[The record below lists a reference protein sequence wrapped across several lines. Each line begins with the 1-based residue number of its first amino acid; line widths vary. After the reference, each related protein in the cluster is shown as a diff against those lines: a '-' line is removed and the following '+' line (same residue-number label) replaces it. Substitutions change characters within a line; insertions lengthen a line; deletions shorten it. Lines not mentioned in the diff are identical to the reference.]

1 MKSKFLP
8 KIESPKINLQLKS
21 SENKK
26 TNESVPKNA
35 SRGTQKIDKEASDA
49 IVAQKK
55 SFVNVKNGIDNS
67 EAILKNIFDSIKNY
81 DDMTDEEQ
89 EQLVDDAK
97 ECCQSF
103 CDAKNFDQIN
113 KILSITIFLLNEGP
127 LSGFDIDDRNCKNIL
142 MRAMGRLADSCAL
155 KDPDKKND
163 DVKKMFYQLS
173 KIENKLTPQSRRQ
186 VLGHLM
192 DVMSQDDFLKDL
204 DEFKTLDK
212 TYQNHLLKDA
222 YARMHTLLNK
232 PNLGD
237 FEKNYVK
244 KHFESFRGDDLMHDN
259 IIQLR
264 LLEIAI
270 MQKVITP
277 DNNDLVRNFISKLQ
291 NMSNENVLPDEFCAS
306 CTIIKRFIDNGF
318 LKDSQSAEIISRF
331 IKLCEEKCKGAD
343 IQRIR
348 EIQEL
353 KESLP
358 KDEKKEAFRKCLI
371 SNQYLMMQKMLRIND
386 LSQYTSLELNIIS
399 KMGADEYSNPP
410 IEQRVKELIMK
421 EVFGEDFYNAN
432 IESLQKEIDA
442 LPEKEKQEKLE
453 SINIDLRNELK
464 SNGCAEKI
472 NCLQQVIDMFDDVY
486 KNEIMKGKG
495 LEALAQHRAVE
506 LCFAKHDSERTHGFS
521 SDGFNIVSIIS
532 GNPTWENLKD
542 IMHDPAQKRRAL
554 KSTMRHELTHYTQGL
569 LQSLYD
575 FKQDETTGDLFFH
588 LSDDL
593 SKRLSAQAKN
603 AADLFFKPYPDP
615 QKDLSGYVLH
625 PTEMGAYSTEILSQ
639 LEETCGL
646 EYGEF
651 CFQEEGTED
660 AREEHAKKIVK
671 TLDTYLQERES
682 TTLAQFLNTQNI
694 SPDGK
699 YRHGF
704 SRLLD
709 LFTFDVHDGNG
720 KVKMIVYDDEL
731 QLSSEQLTSDTANE
745 EIAKCFEH
753 LLEYIIPRAD
763 MKLIA
768 EKLGSQDNTFI
779 EEEKRNIKP
788 AVLNKQIEACES
800 QIQLYG
806 ALLEEMQMQDGSIC
820 MPSIK
825 YLSSQIEELEKNR
838 DVKKYKELNT
848 QLEEAQASK
857 EDTKELSEEVDKYS
871 TLPIV
876 SSYIYLNGL
885 KNHSTLIDLQN
896 QLKSINLDNPQEVK
910 EEIESI
916 KAQMLALRPDY
927 QQYIEDQFKSI
938 SENLDKLEENVKLR
952 NMSIEDKQ
960 RYIKRNHLD
969 FRNESKLLSDIK
981 GCQVYIKLLESINN
995 GAQDIYESRDSLKDV
1010 FQDNKI
1016 NKAIEDESIYLRW
1029 YNIIN
1034 NLENLNVQEKID
1046 YLSTILRDWQE
1057 VPKIANVLEKYK
1069 EVLEKRKNGAL
1080 SKPGDISF
1088 NQVLKVFNDLY
1099 NKAKA
1104 KTNMTILENQNN
1116 TNRVEE
1122 AIKQCNTKLANLK
1135 DKYNNK
1141 LNETI
1146 DNYARKLKNGIKEIN
1161 FVGPLDK
1168 QSIQTTLDSYKE
1180 AKVKM
1185 EDIKARTSEIMYRR
1199 YEYERARNRSV
1210 DSRMQVYGYYFPLVE
1225 SFYNLKGQLTRLP
1238 KGIQSQLN
1246 HYLNWANRGLVK
1258 FHNWRNG
1265 LTK

>member
-35 SRGTQKIDKEASDA
+35 SRGTQEIDKEASDA
-49 IVAQKK
+49 IVVQKK
-55 SFVNVKNGIDNS
+55 PFVNVKNGIDDS
-67 EAILKNIFDSIKNY
+67 EATLKNIFGSIKNY
-81 DDMTDEEQ
+81 YSMTDEEQ

-142 MRAMGRLADSCAL
+142 MRAMKRLADSCAL

-264 LLEIAI
+264 LLEKAI

-291 NMSNENVLPDEFCAS
+291 NMSNENVPPDEFCAS

-331 IKLCEEKCKGAD
+331 IKLCEEKCKSTD

-371 SNQYLMMQKMLRIND
+371 SNQYLMMQKMLNIDD
-386 LSQYTSLELNIIS
+386 LSQYTSLELNIIN
-399 KMGADEYSNPP
+399 KMGADEYYNPP
-410 IEQRVKELIMK
+410 IEQRVKESIMK
-421 EVFGEDFYNAN
+421 EVFGENFYNAN

-442 LPEKEKQEKLE
+442 LPDEEKEKEL
-453 SINIDLRNELK
+453 STINADVVCEMD
-464 SNGCAEKI
+464 SNGCLEKI

-506 LCFAKHDSERTHGFS
+506 LCFAKSDSKKTHGFS
-521 SDGFNIVSIIS
+521 SDGLNIVSMIS
-532 GNPTWENLKD
+532 GNPTWENLKG
-542 IMHDPAQKRRAL
+542 ILYDPTQQKRCAL

-569 LQSLYD
+569 LR
-575 FKQDETTGDLFFH
+575 FTTGQILAN
-588 LSDDL
+588 LSD
-593 SKRLSAQAKN
+593 QAKN
-603 AADLFFKPYPDP
+603 AITLFNQEYPKERRTDEDY
-615 QKDLSGYVLH
+615 KKYVLH
-625 PTEMGAYSTEILSQ
+625 PMEMGAYSTEILSQ

-651 CFQEEGTED
+651 CFQEEGRYDEKHKD
-660 AREEHAKKIVK
+660 REEHAKKIVD
-671 TLDTYLQERES
+671 TLDKYLQENKEI
-682 TTLAQFLNTQNI
+682 TLAQFLNTPTI
-694 SPDGK
+694 SPDGGR

-709 LFTFDVHDGNG
+709 LFTFDVHDSNG
-720 KVKMIVYDDEL
+720 KAKMIVYDDEL

-788 AVLNKQIEACES
+788 AVLDKQIEACES

-806 ALLEEMQMQDGSIC
+806 ALLEKMQMQDGSIC

-857 EDTKELSEEVDKYS
+857 EDTKELSEEVGKYS

-896 QLKSINLDNPQEVK
+896 QLKSINLDNPQEAK
-910 EEIESI
+910 KEIESI

-927 QQYIEDQFKSI
+927 SQLIEDKFKSI
-938 SENLDKLEENVKLR
+938 SENLDKLEKNVKLR
-952 NMSIEDKQ
+952 NMSIENKQ
-960 RYIKRNHLD
+960 RYIKCNHLKVQ
-969 FRNESKLLSDIK
+969 NESKLLSDIK
-981 GCQVYIKLLESINN
+981 GCQVHIKLLESINN

-1046 YLSTILRDWQE
+1046 YLSTILRSWQK

-1104 KTNMTILENQNN
+1104 RTNMTILENQNN

-1122 AIKQCNTKLANLK
+1122 AIKQWNTKLANLK
-1135 DKYNNK
+1135 DKYNNE

-1161 FVGPLDK
+1161 FVGPLSK

-1199 YEYERARNRSV
+1199 YEYERARNRSG
-1210 DSRMQVYGYYFPLVE
+1210 DSRKQLGGYYFPLVK
-1225 SFYNLKGQLTRLP
+1225 SFHHLKGQLTLLP

-1246 HYLNWANRGLVK
+1246 HYLNWANRGLAK
-1258 FHNWRNG
+1258 FQDWCNG

>member
-1 MKSKFLP
+1 M
-8 KIESPKINLQLKS
+8 
-21 SENKK
+21 
-26 TNESVPKNA
+26 
-35 SRGTQKIDKEASDA
+35 
-49 IVAQKK
+49 AQKK
-55 SFVNVKNGIDNS
+55 TFVNVKNGIDDS
-67 EAILKNIFDSIKNY
+67 EATLKNIFGSIKNY
-81 DDMTDEEQ
+81 YSMTDEEQ
-89 EQLVDDAK
+89 EQFVNAAK

-103 CDAKNFDQIN
+103 CGAKNFDQIN
-113 KILSITIFLLNEGP
+113 KILSITFFLLNEGA
-127 LSGFDIDDRNCKNIL
+127 LSGFDIDDKNCKNIL
-142 MRAMGRLADSCAL
+142 MRAMGSLAEICAL

-264 LLEIAI
+264 LLEKAI

-291 NMSNENVLPDEFCAS
+291 NMSNENVPPDEFCAS

-331 IKLCEEKCKGAD
+331 IKLCEEKCKSTD

-371 SNQYLMMQKMLRIND
+371 SNQYLMMQKMLNIDD
-386 LSQYTSLELNIIS
+386 LSQYTSLELNIIN
-399 KMGADEYSNPP
+399 KMGADEYYNPP
-410 IEQRVKELIMK
+410 IEQRVKESIMK
-421 EVFGEDFYNAN
+421 EVFGENFYNAN

-442 LPEKEKQEKLE
+442 LPDEEKEKEL
-453 SINIDLRNELK
+453 STINADVVCEMD
-464 SNGCAEKI
+464 SNGCLEKI

-486 KNEIMKGKG
+486 KNEIMKGDG

-569 LQSLYD
+569 LR
-575 FKQDETTGDLFFH
+575 FTTEQISAN
-588 LSDDL
+588 LSD
-593 SKRLSAQAKN
+593 QAKN
-603 AADLFFKPYPDP
+603 AITLFN
-615 QKDLSGYVLH
+615 QKSPKERRTDEDYKKYVLN
-625 PTEMGAYSTEILSQ
+625 PKEIGAYSTEILSQ

-651 CFQEEGTED
+651 CFQEEGRYDEKHKDRED
-660 AREEHAKKIVK
+660 HAKKIVD
-671 TLDTYLQERES
+671 TLDKYVRENKGK
-682 TTLAQFLNTQNI
+682 TLAQFLNTPTI
-694 SPDGK
+694 SPDGGR

-709 LFTFDVHDGNG
+709 LFTFDVHDSNG
-720 KVKMIVYDDEL
+720 KAKMIVYDDEL

-788 AVLNKQIEACES
+788 AVLDKQIEACES

-806 ALLEEMQMQDGSIC
+806 ALLEKMQMQDGSIC
-820 MPSIK
+820 MPSIN

-857 EDTKELSEEVDKYS
+857 EDTKELSEEVGKYS

-896 QLKSINLDNPQEVK
+896 QLKSINLDNPQEAK
-910 EEIESI
+910 KEIESI

-952 NMSIEDKQ
+952 NMSFEDKQ
-960 RYIKRNHLD
+960 IYIKCNHLKVQ
-969 FRNESKLLSDIK
+969 NESKLLSDIK
-981 GCQVYIKLLESINN
+981 GCQVHIKLLESINN

-1010 FQDNKI
+1010 FQDDKI
-1016 NKAIEDESIYLRW
+1016 NKAIEDESIYLGW

-1046 YLSTILRDWQE
+1046 YLSTILRSWQE

-1069 EVLEKRKNGAL
+1069 KVLEKRKNGAL

-1135 DKYNNK
+1135 DKYNNE

-1161 FVGPLDK
+1161 FVGPLSK

-1180 AKVKM
+1180 EKVSM
-1185 EDIKARTSEIMYRR
+1185 ENIKAQTSEIMYKR
-1199 YEYERARNRSV
+1199 YEYERARNRSGGSMSQVRDYFSQLV
-1210 DSRMQVYGYYFPLVE
+1210 D

>member
-26 TNESVPKNA
+26 TNESGPKNI
-35 SRGTQKIDKEASDA
+35 SRGTQEIDKEASDA

-55 SFVNVKNGIDNS
+55 PFVDVKNGIDDS
-67 EAILKNIFDSIKNY
+67 EATLKDIFDSIKHY
-81 DDMTDEEQ
+81 DSMTYEKQ

-103 CDAKNFDQIN
+103 SGAKNFDQIN
-113 KILSITIFLLNEGP
+113 KILSITNFLLDAGAF
-127 LSGFDIDDRNCKNIL
+127 SGFDIDDRNCKNIL
-142 MRAMGRLADSCAL
+142 MSAMKRLADSCAL

-192 DVMSQDDFLKDL
+192 YVMSQDSFFKDL

-222 YARMHTLLNK
+222 YVRMRTLLNK

-259 IIQLR
+259 LIQLR
-264 LLEIAI
+264 LLEKAI

-291 NMSNENVLPDEFCAS
+291 NMSNENVTRDEFCAS

-331 IKLCEEKCKGAD
+331 IKLCEEKCKSTD

-371 SNQYLMMQKMLRIND
+371 SNQYLMMQKMLNIDD
-386 LSQYTSLELNIIS
+386 LSKYTSLELNIINGMFS
-399 KMGADEYSNPP
+399 SDKIPSNPP
-410 IEQRVKELIMK
+410 IEQRVKESIMK

-472 NCLQQVIDMFDDVY
+472 NCLQQVIEMFDDVY

-506 LCFAKHDSERTHGFS
+506 LCFAKSNSEKTLGFS
-521 SDGFNIVSIIS
+521 NDTFNIVSIIS

-542 IMHDPAQKRRAL
+542 ILYDPTQQKRRAL
-554 KSTMRHELTHYTQGL
+554 KSAMRHELTHYTQGL
-569 LQSLYD
+569 LK
-575 FKQDETTGDLFFH
+575 FTTEQISANF
-588 LSDDL
+588 SD
-593 SKRLSAQAKN
+593 QAKN
-603 AADLFFKPYPDP
+603 AITLFNQEYPKETRTHEDY
-615 QKDLSGYVLH
+615 KKYVLH
-625 PTEMGAYSTEILSQ
+625 PEEMGAYSTEILSQ

-651 CFQEEGTED
+651 CFQEEGRYDDEHKD
-660 AREEHAKKIVK
+660 REEHAKKIVDK
-671 TLDTYLQERES
+671 LDEYLQKDKGI
-682 TTLAQFLNTQNI
+682 TLAQFLNAQNQ
-694 SPDGK
+694 SPGGTT
-699 YRHGF
+699 RHGF

-709 LFTFDVHDGNG
+709 LFTFDVHDSDG
-720 KVKMIVYDDEL
+720 KAKMIVYDDEL
-731 QLSSEQLTSDTANE
+731 QLSSEKLTSDTANE

-779 EEEKRNIKP
+779 EEEKQIINP
-788 AVLNKQIEACES
+788 TVFDEQIEACDS
-800 QIQLYG
+800 QIQLYST
-806 ALLEEMQMQDGSIC
+806 LLEKMQRQDGSIC
-820 MPSIK
+820 MPSID
-825 YLSSQIEELEKNR
+825 YLSSQIEQLEKNI
-838 DVKKYKELNT
+838 DVKKYKQFKT
-848 QLEEAQASK
+848 KLEEAQASN
-857 EDTKELSEEVDKYS
+857 EDTKELSEKVDQYS

-885 KNHSTLIDLQN
+885 KNHSTLINLQN
-896 QLKSINLDNPQEVK
+896 QLKNINLDNPQEAK

-927 QQYIEDQFKSI
+927 SQLIEDNFKSI

-952 NMSIEDKQ
+952 NMSFEDKQ
-960 RYIKRNHLD
+960 IYIKCNNLNVQ
-969 FRNESKLLSDIK
+969 NESKLLSDIK
-981 GCQVYIKLLESINN
+981 GCQVHIKLLESINN

-1016 NKAIEDESIYLRW
+1016 NKAIEDESRCLRW
-1029 YNIIN
+1029 YNTIN
-1034 NLENLNVQEKID
+1034 NLKNLNDQEKIN
-1046 YLSTILRDWQE
+1046 YFSTILDECKQFPE
-1057 VPKIANVLEKYK
+1057 ITNVLEKYK
-1069 EVLEKRKNGAL
+1069 EVLVKRQNRYL
-1080 SKPGDISF
+1080 PKPGDISF
-1088 NQVLKVFNDLY
+1088 NQVLNVFNDLY
-1099 NKAKA
+1099 NIAKE
-1104 KTNMTILENQNN
+1104 KTNRTILENQNN

-1122 AIKQCNTKLANLK
+1122 AIKQCNTKLANSK
-1135 DKYNNK
+1135 DKYNNE
-1141 LNETI
+1141 LNKTI

-1161 FVGPLDK
+1161 FVRPLSKESIDK
-1168 QSIQTTLDSYKE
+1168 KLARYRE
-1180 AKVKM
+1180 VKVKM
-1185 EDIKARTSEIMYRR
+1185 EDIKALTSEIMYER
-1199 YEYERARNRSV
+1199 YEYERARNRRG
-1210 DSRMQVYGYYFPLVE
+1210 DSRKKLCASYSTLVK
-1225 SFYNLKGQLTRLP
+1225 SFHHLKGQLTLLP

-1258 FHNWRNG
+1258 FRNWRNG

>member
-1 MKSKFLP
+1 MESKFLP
-8 KIESPKINLQLKS
+8 KIESPKINPQLKS

-26 TNESVPKNA
+26 TNESGPKNA
-35 SRGTQKIDKEASDA
+35 SRGTQEIDKEASDA

-55 SFVNVKNGIDNS
+55 SFVNVKNGIDDS
-67 EAILKNIFDSIKNY
+67 EATLKNIFGSIKNY
-81 DDMTDEEQ
+81 DSMTYEEQ
-89 EQLVDDAK
+89 KQFVNAAK

-103 CDAKNFDQIN
+103 CGAKNFDQID
-113 KILSITIFLLNEGP
+113 KILSITFFLLNEGS
-127 LSGFDIDDRNCKNIL
+127 LSGFNINDRNCKNIL
-142 MRAMGRLADSCAL
+142 MRAMKRLADSCAL

-163 DVKKMFYQLS
+163 DVKKMFDQLS

-222 YARMHTLLNK
+222 YQRMHTLLNK
-232 PNLGD
+232 TDLGD
-237 FEKNYVK
+237 LEKNYVK

-264 LLEIAI
+264 LLDEAI

-291 NMSNENVLPDEFCAS
+291 NMSNENVSPDEFCES
-306 CTIIKRFIDNGF
+306 CTTIKRFIDNGF

-331 IKLCEEKCKGAD
+331 IKLCEEKCKGTD

-371 SNQYLMMQKMLRIND
+371 SNQYLMMQKMLNIDD
-386 LSQYTSLELNIIS
+386 LSKYTSLELNIIN
-399 KMGADEYSNPP
+399 KMGAYEYSNPP

-432 IESLQKEIDA
+432 IKSLQKEIDA

-464 SNGCAEKI
+464 SNGCLEKI
-472 NCLQQVIDMFDDVY
+472 NCLQQVINMFDDVY
-486 KNEIMKGKG
+486 KNEIMKGNG

-506 LCFAKHDSERTHGFS
+506 LCFAKADCERNNGFS
-521 SDGFNIVSIIS
+521 STGFNFVSIIS

-542 IMHDPAQKRRAL
+542 IMHDPAQKRRVL

-569 LQSLYD
+569 LR
-575 FKQDETTGDLFFH
+575 FTTGQISAN
-588 LSDDL
+588 LSD
-593 SKRLSAQAKN
+593 QAKN
-603 AADLFFKPYPDP
+603 AITLFNQTSPKERRTPEDY
-615 QKDLSGYVLH
+615 KKYVLN
-625 PTEMGAYSTEILSQ
+625 PKEMGAYSTEILSQ

-651 CFQEEGTED
+651 CFQEEGRYDEKHKDRED
-660 AREEHAKKIVK
+660 HAKKIVDK
-671 TLDTYLQERES
+671 LDKYLQENKGK
-682 TTLAQFLNTQNI
+682 TLAQFLNTPTK
-694 SPDGK
+694 SPDGTT
-699 YRHGF
+699 RHGF

-709 LFTFDVHDGNG
+709 LLTFDVHDSNG
-720 KVKMIVYDDEL
+720 KAKMIVYDDEL
-731 QLSSEQLTSDTANE
+731 QLSSEQLTSDKANE

-779 EEEKRNIKP
+779 EEEKQIINP
-788 AVLNKQIEACES
+788 TVFDEQIEACES

-806 ALLEEMQMQDGSIC
+806 ALLEKMQMQDGSIC
-820 MPSIK
+820 MPSIN

-838 DVKKYKELNT
+838 DVIKYKESKT

-857 EDTKELSEEVDKYS
+857 KDTKELSEEVGKYS

-876 SSYIYLNGL
+876 SSYIYLNQL
-885 KNHSTLIDLQN
+885 KNHFTLIDLQN
-896 QLKSINLDNPQEVK
+896 QLKNINLDNPQEAK
-910 EEIESI
+910 KEIERI
-916 KAQMLALRPDY
+916 KVQMPALRPEY
-927 QQYIEDQFKSI
+927 KQNIEAWFKYI
-938 SENLDKLEENVKLR
+938 SENLDKLEKNVKLR

-960 RYIKRNHLD
+960 RYIKHNHLD
-969 FRNESKLLSDIK
+969 FQNESELLSDIK
-981 GCQVYIKLLESINN
+981 GCQVHIKLLESINN

-1029 YNIIN
+1029 YNTIN
-1034 NLENLNVQEKID
+1034 NLKNLNDQEKINH
-1046 YLSTILRDWQE
+1046 LSTILRYWQE
-1057 VPKIANVLEKYK
+1057 VPKIAKVLEKYK
-1069 EVLEKRKNGAL
+1069 EVLVKRQNRYL
-1080 SKPGDISF
+1080 PKPGDISF
-1088 NQVLKVFNDLY
+1088 NQVLNVFKNLY
-1099 NKAKA
+1099 NEVKAT
-1104 KTNMTILENQNN
+1104 TNMTILENQNN

-1135 DKYNNK
+1135 DKYNNE

-1168 QSIQTTLDSYKE
+1168 QSIQSIQSTLDSYKE
-1180 AKVKM
+1180 EKVKM
-1185 EDIKARTSEIMYRR
+1185 EDIKALTSEIMYER
-1199 YEYERARNRSV
+1199 YEYERARNRSG
-1210 DSRMQVYGYYFPLVE
+1210 DSRKKLGCSYSPLE
-1225 SFYNLKGQLTRLP
+1225 KSFHHLKRQLTLLP

-1246 HYLNWANRGLVK
+1246 HYLNWANRGLAK
-1258 FHNWRNG
+1258 FQDWCNG
-1265 LTK
+1265 LIK